1 MPRFR
6 GCWRWIKGVLDK
18 KAKARW
24 LKRFHQWH
32 WISSAV
38 CLVSMVLFSVTGI
51 TLNHADAIGATP
63 KVRDIELNLP
73 PALLAGLEHRE
84 SGPLP
89 APLRA
94 WLKQE
99 SGLAV
104 DQRAAEWSD
113 AEVYLALPRPGG
125 DAWLAIDRADGT
137 VLAEDTDRG
146 WVALFN
152 DLHKGRHAGVV
163 WRWFI
168 DIFAVATL
176 VFAATGLV
184 LMGLHAKRRPAT
196 WPVTALGLILP
207 WLLIAFFVH

>member
-1 MPRFR
+1 MSAFAAGRIVP
-6 GCWRWIKGVLDK
+6 LDK

-51 TLNHADAIGATP
+51 TLNHAGAIGAEPEVTAVDRMLP
-63 KVRDIELNLP
+63 AELLS
-73 PALLAGLEHRE
+73 GLEGVE

-89 APLRA
+89 ADLRR
-94 WLKQE
+94 WLGRE
-99 SGLAV
+99 TGLAV
-104 DQRAAEWSD
+104 DDRPAEWSD

-125 DAWLAIDRADGT
+125 DAWLAIDRADGA
-137 VLAEDTDRG
+137 LMAEDTDRG
-146 WVALFN
+146 WIALFN
-152 DLHKGRHAGVV
+152 DLHKGRHAGTV

-184 LMGLHAKRRPAT
+184 LMALHAKRRPAT